1 MTLPQLKFD
10 FGWIFFFLFKADKKQ
25 KKTKQ
30 KKLVTMNASKTNNL
44 KNKRSTANNL
54 QSNRELDSLNY
65 HELTELYTK
74 TAAMLNNAYVSI

>member
-1 MTLPQLKFD
+1 
-10 FGWIFFFLFKADKKQ
+10 
-25 KKTKQ
+25 
-30 KKLVTMNASKTNNL
+30 MNASKTNNL